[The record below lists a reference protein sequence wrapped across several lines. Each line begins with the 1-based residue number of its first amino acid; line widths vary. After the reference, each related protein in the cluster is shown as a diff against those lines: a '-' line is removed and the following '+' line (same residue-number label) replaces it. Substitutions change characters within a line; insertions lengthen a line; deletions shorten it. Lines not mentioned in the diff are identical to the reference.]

1 MPPSPPKPWETA
13 ASTVATPLPAA
24 AVIAPAPVVPSLA
37 TPPPPAVPARPA
49 TLAPAGPTPYSTSG
63 ANPYGST
70 MYGASSSYMGSPYG
84 STTAYG
90 GYSGATYGTGSY
102 GSAYNRYGAGS
113 YGGYGSGAYGGY
125 GAGAMMRP
133 GMMGPNGAPNGNQ
146 ELQSATA
153 AAFEMLNSVV
163 QSFGS
168 MAAMLDS
175 TLHATFSS
183 FHAMMTVADQV
194 GALRHYLGQIVGL
207 VYLAR
212 RAKAWVTGQP
222 APKDLVADFHAGGSH
237 GAMTPR
243 RPPIKKKPILIFLLL
258 VFGFPYLLRKL
269 VMVLSARMQAQQQ
282 AQQQR
287 IKLDPNNIELVRALY
302 DFTAGSPAELSFKR
316 GDIVAVL
323 EKPADP
329 ATGDHGL
336 WWRGKLE
343 NGPVGFFPANY
354 VEIIRKG
361 PAPNA
366 TAAAPA
372 AATGATTAPAGPAAA
387 TTAASSPT
395 PVASS

>member
-1 MPPSPPKPWETA
+1 
-13 ASTVATPLPAA
+13 
-24 AVIAPAPVVPSLA
+24 
-37 TPPPPAVPARPA
+37 
-49 TLAPAGPTPYSTSG
+49 
-63 ANPYGST
+63 
-70 MYGASSSYMGSPYG
+70 MGSPYG

-90 GYSGATYGTGSY
+90 GYSSAT
-102 GSAYNRYGAGS
+102 YGAGS
-113 YGGYGSGAYGGY
+113 YGNAYNRYGVSSYGGYGTGAYGGY
-125 GAGAMMRP
+125 GSGAMMRP

-194 GALRHYLGQIVGL
+194 GALRQYLGQIVGL

-222 APKDLVADFHAGGSH
+222 APKDLVADFHAGSGH

-316 GDIVAVL
+316 GDIVAGQDL
-323 EKPADP
+323 HSNRYQKDN
-329 ATGDHGL
+329 T
-336 WWRGKLE
+336 KLTS
-343 NGPVGFFPANY
+343 
-354 VEIIRKG
+354 R
-361 PAPNA
+361 
-366 TAAAPA
+366 
-372 AATGATTAPAGPAAA
+372 
-387 TTAASSPT
+387 S
-395 PVASS
+395 